1 MARRFLRIT
10 PSSSILF
17 LALVIVVALA
27 GCGASGGGGLYGTGS
42 NNTGGNAGSGA
53 SATTTCANSSV
64 LICTRS
70 IKVNGVS
77 KNALVNR
84 DGKTLYYFTSDT
96 ATTVA
101 CTSAQGCI
109 TTWPPLLSTSVSVAP
124 IAGLTGTM
132 TTVSRGSEAQVAYNG
147 HPLYTYAADSAPGDT
162 KGNGLFGKWFVAT
175 VDLAPAS
182 GSGGNGYGAG
192 Y

>member
-42 NNTGGNAGSGA
+42 NNTGGNVGSGA

-147 HPLYTYAADSAPGDT
+147 HPLYTYAADTAPGDI

-175 VDLAPAS
+175 VNLAPGS
-182 GSGGNGYGAG
+182 GSGDNGYG